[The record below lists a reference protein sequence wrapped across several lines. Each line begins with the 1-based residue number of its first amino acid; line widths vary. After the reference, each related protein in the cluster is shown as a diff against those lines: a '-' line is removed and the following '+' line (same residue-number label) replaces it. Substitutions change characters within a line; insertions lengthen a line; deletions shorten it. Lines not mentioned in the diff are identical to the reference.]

1 MVGYLHLFIIEQAS
15 RIYTSVLSALLAE
28 EAQLESVV
36 EQARRGRR
44 RRPQQAQTLPPAE
57 TMLTADSERVR
68 VEEALEAGA
77 VHVGY
82 RMWERLGLS
91 AVLQAAGLPRRA
103 CLLSEAMTLNRLIFP
118 FSPSVPCPIGFGTPP
133 PSETRTATTKLDSR
147 FRGNDALRHCGGR
160 PQLRSADLRPR

>member
-1 MVGYLHLFIIEQAS
+1 MVGYLHLFIIEQPS

-57 TMLTADSERVR
+57 TMLTADSEWVR
-68 VEEALEAGA
+68 VEEAREAGA

-103 CLLSEAMTLNRLIFP
+103 CLLSEAMTLNRLIFLLSERAMP
-118 FSPSVPCPIGFGTPP
+118 DWIRRPAAFGDKDGHHQAGFP
-133 PSETRTATTKLDSR
+133 LSR
-147 FRGNDALRHCGGR
+147 E
-160 PQLRSADLRPR
+160 